1 MSEQPRYATLRD
13 YLALLRRQR
22 LVVVGVTVVFAAA
35 ALLLSTSQTPEYE
48 ADASVQF
55 RDVAQ
60 DLPVLGTPAQPQPA
74 AERAAVRAESVT
86 SARAARRVRPELDT
100 RVPPAALRAAVTA
113 RVEALTDLV
122 SIQATWDDPEFAA
135 ALANAFA
142 TEAAKTAGVDA

>member
-22 LVVVGVTVVFAAA
+22 LVVLGVTVVFAAA
-35 ALLLSTSQTPEYE
+35 AFLLSTSQTPEYE

-60 DLPVLGTPAQPQPA
+60 DLGVLGISVQPQPA

-86 SARAARRVRPELDT
+86 SARAARRVRRQLDT
-100 RVPPAALRAAVTA
+100 QVSPAA
-113 RVEALTDLV
+113 
-122 SIQATWDDPEFAA
+122 
-135 ALANAFA
+135 
-142 TEAAKTAGVDA
+142 